1 MSGGVDSA
9 VAAYLLQKEGY
20 EVCGVTLRTWEAD
33 GEEESR
39 CCEIDDAKRVSNKL
53 GIKHYALNCVEDFSK
68 KVVDPF
74 VQSYLDG
81 QTPNPCI
88 ECNHF
93 VKWEK
98 MLYAAKVMQADYI
111 ATGHY
116 AHVIQSE
123 NGRYTVKTAKH
134 AAKDQ
139 TYMLYKLSQEQ
150 LQRTLMPL
158 GDYTKDEVRRIAI
171 DAGLPVA
178 QKPDSQEICFVT
190 DGHYA
195 NFIEEYA
202 QKKNNQAS
210 AASAIN
216 INDSAASGT
225 NTGNPAAPAINTD
238 DPAASAMNTSEPTAS
253 GKNTPESSGTTD
265 HIWKVPGPGCF
276 VDESG
281 KKLGTHKGITH
292 YTIGQRKGL
301 GIALGHPV
309 FVKKIDPVRNEVVLS
324 EEPALFYDKVLC
336 RDVNFLSIPG
346 MEPGEQL
353 RVRAKVRYH
362 HKAADATLEMRED
375 GCVLIHFDLPVRAP
389 APGQSSVFYDENDC
403 VVGGGI
409 IVQPE
414 DNGDCKDL
422 ERSQKL

>member
-1 MSGGVDSA
+1 MKKVLVGMSGGVDSA

-33 GEEESR
+33 SGEDSR
-39 CCEIDDAKRVSNKL
+39 CCEINDAQRVAHKL
-53 GIKHYALNCVEDFSK
+53 GIRHYALNCLSDFSK

-74 VQSYLDG
+74 VQSYLEG
-81 QTPNPCI
+81 ETPNPCI
-88 ECNHF
+88 ECNRF
-93 VKWEK
+93 VKWDK
-98 MLYAAKVMQADYI
+98 MLYAAEVMQADLV

-116 AHVIQSE
+116 AHIVHLP
-123 NGRYTVKTAKH
+123 NGRFTVKTAVH

-158 GDYTKDEVRRIAI
+158 GDYTKDEIRRIALE
-171 DAGLPVA
+171 AELPVA

-195 NFIEEYA
+195 DFIEEYA
-202 QKKNNQAS
+202 RK
-210 AASAIN
+210 
-216 INDSAASGT
+216 
-225 NTGNPAAPAINTD
+225 TD
-238 DPAASAMNTSEPTAS
+238 RS
-253 GKNTPESSGTTD
+253 
-265 HIWKVPGPGCF
+265 VPGQGYF
-276 VDESG
+276 VDEDG
-281 KKLGTHKGITH
+281 NRLGTHKGITH

-301 GIALGHPV
+301 GIAMGRPIY
-309 FVKKIDPVRNEVVLS
+309 VKEINAARNEVVLS
-324 EEPALFYDKVLC
+324 DEPALFHDTVLC

-346 MEPGEQL
+346 MEAGEKL

-362 HKAADATLEMRED
+362 HKASDAVLEMQED
-375 GCVLIHFDLPVRAP
+375 GRVLIHFDAPVRAP

-409 IVQPE
+409 IV
-414 DNGDCKDL
+414 
-422 ERSQKL
+422 